1 MASMTKVI
9 IVRMRRRGP
18 YAINA
23 VRSTET
29 AQALRELA
37 DMADRGE
44 IIGFAYAAIEPRR
57 RVVVGTV
64 GAATTEPT
72 LVTYWLKRLILALLR
87 P

>member
-1 MASMTKVI
+1 
-9 IVRMRRRGP
+9 MRRRGP

-37 DMADRGE
+37 DLADRGE

-57 RVVVGTV
+57 RVTIGTV
-64 GAATTEPT
+64 GAAKTEPT
-72 LVTYWLKRLILALLR
+72 MVTHWLKKLILILLKS
-87 P
+87 